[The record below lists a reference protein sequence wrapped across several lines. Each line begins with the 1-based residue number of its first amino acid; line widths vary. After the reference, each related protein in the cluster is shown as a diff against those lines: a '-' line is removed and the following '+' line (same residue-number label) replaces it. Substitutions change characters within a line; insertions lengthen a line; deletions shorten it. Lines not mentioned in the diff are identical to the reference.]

1 MADVL
6 VLSAHPDDA
15 ELGAGGTIAKLTN
28 EGKHVVLVDCTAG
41 ELGTRGTP
49 ELRTAEANAAA
60 KALGVTE
67 RVILSMPDGRIADT
81 LENRLEVIRMYRA
94 YTPTLVLTSPSYERH
109 PDHEAVHKLARAAA
123 FLAGLR
129 HVTTEHNGAKQDPH
143 RPKRILCYEHRYAL
157 PGGPDL
163 YVDVTDTWNEK
174 INSVKA
180 YGSQFHVPETYN
192 SNEPETFLSRPV
204 FLTELESR
212 ARYYGTQLGVTY
224 AEAFKAVEPIVVNS
238 LSVFL

>member
-67 RVILSMPDGRIADT
+67 RVILSMPDGTCVGAALFSVIGASVPAAKAAD
-81 LENRLEVIRMYRA
+81 VDPVRA
-94 YTPTLVLTSPSYERH
+94 
-109 PDHEAVHKLARAAA
+109 
-123 FLAGLR
+123 LR
-129 HVTTEHNGAKQDPH
+129 HE
-143 RPKRILCYEHRYAL
+143 
-157 PGGPDL
+157 
-163 YVDVTDTWNEK
+163 
-174 INSVKA
+174 
-180 YGSQFHVPETYN
+180 
-192 SNEPETFLSRPV
+192 
-204 FLTELESR
+204 
-212 ARYYGTQLGVTY
+212 
-224 AEAFKAVEPIVVNS
+224 
-238 LSVFL
+238 